1 MISSN
6 LTFFF
11 TDIVTIEDLTETS
24 KITGFDNCDS
34 DEYLKNVKR
43 ALCNFREE
51 FNYDSANV
59 TLQKMTS
66 MFDRYGGEN
75 SKCCIPR
82 IDAIGLLLRRH
93 RVIFDQKRFFEIF
106 PSMKGQLLYCQKL
119 LEL

>member
-82 IDAIGLLLRRH
+82 IDAIGLLLRRSFCSFFS
-93 RVIFDQKRFFEIF
+93 RSVCSGVLEFSSFDSSSKSF
-106 PSMKGQLLYCQKL
+106 
-119 LEL
+119 